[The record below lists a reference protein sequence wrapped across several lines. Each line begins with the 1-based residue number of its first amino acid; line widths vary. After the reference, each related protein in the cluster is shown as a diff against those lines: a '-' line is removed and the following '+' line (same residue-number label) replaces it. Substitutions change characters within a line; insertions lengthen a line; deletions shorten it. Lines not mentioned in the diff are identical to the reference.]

1 MSGERKREKWTVLPR
16 AEARPDEGYTR
27 RRFLRDVGIG
37 AAGLAIGP
45 GLLRSSLAR
54 AGGRNSRIVRTCH
67 SGATSGLH
75 IVSPWAV
82 DLMVQTAIRE
92 LTGIAQTGAA
102 WKSLFPG
109 INATKKIGIK
119 INLACGDVPTH
130 PAVVDAIVNGLLLM
144 DLDGLTL
151 PANQIIVW
159 DADNAFFC
167 TQTGYTINYGGSGV
181 QYYGTDHAG
190 VGYDSSRAFTI
201 NHPQGTHT
209 THHPSKILSQYIDY
223 LINASVIKDHNDCGV
238 TLSLKNHYGSF
249 DGISVYQTHMS
260 GTYGDGH
267 ARTQPELSRIIRD
280 ELGGKERLW
289 LLDATLGLYRGGP
302 GYTPPGH
309 TPPNWAYN
317 SVIAGTDLVA
327 VDRIGTIKM
336 NEERAAHGL
345 AALDP
350 SAVRA
355 AAQAPFN
362 LGTDDPL
369 QIDLI
374 ELDLSAQT
382 APEDVAAAH
391 GLTLFAPAPNPSRDG
406 TALAFATPRPVEAEL
421 VIVDAT
427 GSLVRRIVS
436 GAYGSGTHRSR
447 WDGRDGAGRA
457 VASGTYFCR
466 LTAGGTR
473 LQQRIVRVR

>member
-1 MSGERKREKWTVLPR
+1 VSV
-16 AEARPDEGYTR
+16 
-27 RRFLRDVGIG
+27 G

-45 GLLRSSLAR
+45 RLLRSSLAR

-67 SGATSGLH
+67 SGATSNLH

-109 INATKKIGIK
+109 IDATKKIGIK

-130 PAVVDAIVNGLLLM
+130 PEVVDAIVNGLLMM
-144 DLDGLTL
+144 DLGGLTL
-151 PANQIIVW
+151 PENHIIVW
-159 DADNAFFC
+159 DADNGFFC
-167 TQTGYTINYGGSGV
+167 TQTGYAVNYGGAGV

-190 VGYDSSRAFTI
+190 VGYDTSRVFTI
-201 NHPQGTHT
+201 YHPQGTHT
-209 THHPSKILSQYIDY
+209 THHPSKILSQHIDY
-223 LINASVIKDHNDCGV
+223 LINVPVIKDHNDSGV
-238 TLSLKNHYGSF
+238 TLCLKNHYGSF

-289 LLDATLGLYRGGP
+289 LLDATLGLYNGGP
-302 GYTPPGH
+302 GYTPPWH

-317 SVIAGTDLVA
+317 SVIAGADLVA

-336 NEERAAHGL
+336 NEERARHGL
-345 AALDP
+345 GALDP

-355 AAQAPFN
+355 AAQPPFN
-362 LGTDDPL
+362 LGTDDPQ

-374 ELDLSAQT
+374 EVDLSAQS
-382 APEDVAAAH
+382 APEEIAATH
-391 GLTLFAPAPNPSRDG
+391 GLTLFAPSPNPSRDA
-406 TALAFATPRPVEAEL
+406 TALAFAPAEPVAAEL
-421 VIVDAT
+421 VIVDAS
-427 GSLVRRIVS
+427 GSLVRRVAA
-436 GAYGSGTHRSR
+436 GAYARGTHRLR
-447 WDGRDGAGRA
+447 WDGRDANGRA